1 MTRHA
6 PRPVVVAPADATST
20 ASTDSRATGAPR
32 PVSVPA
38 YLDALA
44 ARSLGAGT
52 VNNHA
57 KVLRAAERDLG
68 SALAAVTE
76 DAWAQWLQHLRTQ
89 HAATSAGVRAR
100 IVRAYL
106 RWAELPVPEALH
118 ATARTRQVPAAWRE
132 ALAAWRAYQLAAG
145 YPETTLTTRRHHLE
159 QLATEGGHLD
169 PWAVTRADLLAW
181 LAGHPAWFPETRY
194 GHRMTLRVFYR
205 WAAEEGHITTDPAA
219 RLPTVRRPAPQA
231 RPLPVAHL
239 HAAQADADERL
250 GLMLALAAGY
260 GLRRGE
266 IAAVHARDVI
276 DGTDG
281 APVLLVQGKGRK
293 VRRLPITSALA
304 HLIRDHGGYLFPGAD
319 DGHLSARWVGRLL
332 SRALPEGW
340 TAHTARHLFATT
352 AYHLDR
358 DLFTVQDLLGHASAN
373 TTRAYVQLDEHAKRG
388 TVLGVADALHLT
400 PAPRAR
406 TPRRVAHPGLS
417 HTATVR

>member
-1 MTRHA
+1 
-6 PRPVVVAPADATST
+6 
-20 ASTDSRATGAPR
+20 
-32 PVSVPA
+32 
-38 YLDALA
+38 
-44 ARSLGAGT
+44 
-52 VNNHA
+52 
-57 KVLRAAERDLG
+57 
-68 SALAAVTE
+68 
-76 DAWAQWLQHLRTQ
+76 
-89 HAATSAGVRAR
+89 VRAR

-106 RWAELPVPEALH
+106 RWAGLPVPEALH
-118 ATARTRQVPAAWRE
+118 ATARGRQVPAAWRD
-132 ALAAWRAYQLAAG
+132 ALTAWRAYQLAAG

-159 QLATEGGHLD
+159 QLATVGGHLD

-181 LAGHPAWFPETRY
+181 LGNHPGWSPETRY
-194 GHRMTLRVFYR
+194 GHRVTLRVFYR
-205 WAAEEGHITTDPAA
+205 WAAEEGHIPTDPAA

-239 HAAQADADERL
+239 YAALADADERL
-250 GLMLALAAGY
+250 GLMLGLAAGY

-293 VRRLPITSALA
+293 VRRVPITPTLA
-304 HLIRDHGGYLFPGAD
+304 RVIRDRGGYLFPGAD
-319 DGHLSARWVGRLL
+319 GGHLSARWVGRLL
-332 SRALPEGW
+332 SRALPQGW

-373 TTRAYVQLDEHAKRG
+373 TTRTYVALDEHAKRG

-400 PAPRAR
+400 SESSS
-406 TPRRVAHPGLS
+406 TPRPRTVHA
-417 HTATVR
+417 TATTRVTRHLTRH